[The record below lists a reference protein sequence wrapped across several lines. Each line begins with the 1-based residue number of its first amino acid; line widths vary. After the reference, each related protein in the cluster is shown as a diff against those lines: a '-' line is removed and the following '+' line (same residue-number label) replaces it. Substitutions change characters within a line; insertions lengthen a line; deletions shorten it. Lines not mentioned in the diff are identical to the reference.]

1 MNRRNL
7 ITAAVALGAP
17 SQGATIKNAIFELR
31 YYRMRNSAQIQRTTD
46 FLGKYYMPAAQRAG
60 FGPMGFF
67 NQLIADQGPFVLV
80 LTSYSSIAAIETGME
95 KMKADKEFQKG
106 FNEYNSMAELSYIRM
121 ESSLLRA
128 FDSIPGIEI
137 PPGDAKRAP
146 RIFELRT
153 YESSNA
159 KASKTKIKMFDDA
172 EINIFR
178 RCGMLP
184 IFFGETLIGRNL
196 PNLTYMLAYDDLAAR
211 DKVWKAFAAD
221 PAWQKLRATPGL
233 TDLEIVSNISNS
245 ILRPLPFSPIR

>member
-46 FLGKYYMPAAQRAG
+46 FLGKHYMPAAQRAG

-67 NQLIADQGPFVLV
+67 NQLIADQGPFVLA
-80 LTSYSSIAAIETGME
+80 LTSYPSIADIETGME
-95 KMKADKEFQKG
+95 KMKSDKEFQKG
-106 FNEYNSMAELSYIRM
+106 LNEYNSMTELSYIRM

-159 KASKTKIKMFDDA
+159 KRPKPKSKCSTTPKS
-172 EINIFR
+172 R
-178 RCGMLP
+178 SSG
-184 IFFGETLIGRNL
+184 
-196 PNLTYMLAYDDLAAR
+196 AA
-211 DKVWKAFAAD
+211 AC
-221 PAWQKLRATPGL
+221 
-233 TDLEIVSNISNS
+233 S
-245 ILRPLPFSPIR
+245 PFSSAKL